1 MLSKLFSLVIY
12 INQLNKMVENGY
24 KKMPIHVDDINQSI
38 ITAKVT

>member
-1 MLSKLFSLVIY
+1 MDIKKV
-12 INQLNKMVENGY
+12 QKVT